1 MFFEPSVP
9 AVAYVDAG
17 VGVSKVVS
25 IRCSLELFSE
35 YSVDAYELGSDIRM
49 IQIVEYCNGLDCVSI
64 LIVVVACHTHIS
76 D

>member
-1 MFFEPSVP
+1 MFSEPSVP

-17 VGVSKVVS
+17 IGMPKVVS

-35 YSVDAYELGSDIRM
+35 YSVDAYELGSDVRM
-49 IQIVEYCNGLDCVSI
+49 VQIVEYRNGLDCVSI
-64 LIVVVACHTHIS
+64 LIVVVTCHTHIS